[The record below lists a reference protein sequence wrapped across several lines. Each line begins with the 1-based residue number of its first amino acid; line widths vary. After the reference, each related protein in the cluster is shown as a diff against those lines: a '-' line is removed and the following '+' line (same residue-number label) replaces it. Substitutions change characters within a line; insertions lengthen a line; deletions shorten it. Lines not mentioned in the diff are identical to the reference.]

1 MGWFK
6 KETKVVN
13 MSWDLFVFS
22 KVDKSMN
29 ELVSS
34 QRLWVH
40 SCITI
45 KLGCPK
51 GLGCLSLVI
60 L

>member
-1 MGWFK
+1 
-6 KETKVVN
+6 
-13 MSWDLFVFS
+13 MSRDFILFS

-29 ELVSS
+29 EHVSS

-51 GLGCLSLVI
+51 GLGCPSLV
-60 L
+60 LL

>member
-1 MGWFK
+1 MLQ
-6 KETKVVN
+6 
-13 MSWDLFVFS
+13 DLFIYS

-51 GLGCLSLVI
+51 GLGFPSLVF